1 MLVTQKINQKQG
13 QELIL
18 SQKLR
23 QSVEI
28 LSLSNQELV
37 KRIEEELL
45 GNPLLQIEES
55 AQDEHRLDEAELS
68 LTNTIKDSKIQ
79 AIDKV
84 GLMLRED
91 PDYNWYQSGT
101 NYDAL
106 SKTERKDNY
115 IQNAI
120 SVEQS
125 LGENLLAQMRVSSL
139 NYQEQ
144 LIAELIISAIEE
156 ETGLLRYS
164 LEELSQ
170 ELAEESADNKK
181 PSVSRRRINQFAHVL
196 SVIQGFEPIGC
207 GAHDIK
213 EALLI
218 QTRHYRPDDK
228 LSTLLIKEYLP
239 ELNKLNFKKIEK
251 ELKITSAEIQKALHF
266 IQSLEV
272 YPARLYTKPRQQ
284 YIVPEIIIEKKDEE
298 LEIYLSHDDYL
309 PKLKIS
315 EIYKSM
321 LGNNPSH
328 PDHSS
333 KVKQEDKKYLKN
345 KLEAAQLLLDSIQ
358 MRKKTLLR
366 VATKILEYQKDFFL
380 KGPGNL
386 RPLILAKI
394 AKGLDLHESTISRAI
409 ASKYLQCS
417 WGYYELKYFFS
428 PKLKKSARLFP
439 SSTSKD
445 AKLSTEKATSRPA
458 INKEIRENEMTSIAS
473 QNIKER
479 MRYLL
484 EQNEASTALSDQ
496 NLADI
501 FREEGIEIARRTVSK
516 YRKIMGIPSVNKR
529 RKIKMLSR

>member
-68 LTNTIKDSKIQ
+68 LTKTIKDSKIQ

-181 PSVSRRRINQFAHVL
+181 PSVSRRRINQFAHV
-196 SVIQGFEPIGC
+196 S
-207 GAHDIK
+207 
-213 EALLI
+213 
-218 QTRHYRPDDK
+218 
-228 LSTLLIKEYLP
+228 
-239 ELNKLNFKKIEK
+239 
-251 ELKITSAEIQKALHF
+251 
-266 IQSLEV
+266 
-272 YPARLYTKPRQQ
+272 
-284 YIVPEIIIEKKDEE
+284 
-298 LEIYLSHDDYL
+298 
-309 PKLKIS
+309 
-315 EIYKSM
+315 
-321 LGNNPSH
+321 
-328 PDHSS
+328 
-333 KVKQEDKKYLKN
+333 
-345 KLEAAQLLLDSIQ
+345 
-358 MRKKTLLR
+358 
-366 VATKILEYQKDFFL
+366 
-380 KGPGNL
+380 
-386 RPLILAKI
+386 
-394 AKGLDLHESTISRAI
+394 
-409 ASKYLQCS
+409 
-417 WGYYELKYFFS
+417 
-428 PKLKKSARLFP
+428 
-439 SSTSKD
+439 
-445 AKLSTEKATSRPA
+445 
-458 INKEIRENEMTSIAS
+458 
-473 QNIKER
+473 
-479 MRYLL
+479 
-484 EQNEASTALSDQ
+484 
-496 NLADI
+496 
-501 FREEGIEIARRTVSK
+501 
-516 YRKIMGIPSVNKR
+516 
-529 RKIKMLSR
+529 